1 MAVGTSIT
9 VKAIAYNSDG
19 SVTSAIVSETY
30 TKKDAIPNP
39 IFDPNGVG
47 TAYHYNTSTL
57 TVQIACARAGA
68 NIYYTVDGS
77 DPVIGNANTYKY
89 SGLSKVVI
97 SGDVAIKAIAYD
109 PVEDMYSNIV
119 TSNYVYSNVMD
130 KPYFQIS
137 DDGGATW
144 YGYNTEGSDTWVLN
158 GTKWYN
164 GQSHDVTPSTLIRI
178 IDPNPVKGTIFY
190 TVDGTT
196 PADNATSMVYAEGYP
211 FTVAKS
217 STGKAITILEDANSQ
232 ESSAVFNMKSGHN
245 VWEAVDET
253 MTYFDGKHGIFKST
267 SKTVNE
273 STIYKTKTNDDGE
286 YLTTADGFVIST
298 KKDLKV
304 TNTESNVNLY
314 SIDTSYGGT
323 ASKMYAQAY
332 ITATFGGCIPKDDN
346 DESKIKSLDWTEMTI
361 ADAAIGTPIDGV
373 GTYSIKND
381 DNAQMETKSTDR
393 PKKDTYNYNHVNS
406 LLENVH
412 DRTFKIPSRGSY
424 VRFEPEMD
432 GDLTIW
438 VLQQGAVHYEEDEY
452 FIDRYIRM
460 KPVYMVDEQGK
471 SYQVKTIN
479 GVPQLWSSA
488 RLSTNWTKL
497 QDVAAENGGA
507 GGWAN
512 YDRTDGDKQVGDY
525 IYLNY
530 NTGEVTTTQP
540 ADFENNSGTKKSDNK
555 KYKRMENKG
564 PNRAESQTLY
574 NLYKAYLDKNH
585 VRVGDPIKPFAI
597 HTGTAISQNNGNYSD
612 SSNDG
617 TGYVLVSG
625 GYAKYTFEVK
635 AGKTYY
641 FFATGSKIGIRGFQF
656 VPTETG
662 ERTSV
667 TIDPTETTDYIT
679 SNKNKTVNVTL
690 NRTFKKDTWTS
701 LVLPFSVSTTQ
712 LENVFGDG
720 TVGPEVLHFLDVT
733 QSGVHWRLRL
743 MQHYH
748 QMLVAGTPVL
758 IKAAKEVTNPVF
770 EGVQIEADA
779 VTPMTVDEYTMKGT
793 FVQQTGTTDEEKVDW
808 LKSGDYFMANSG
820 KFMRWTGVDTAMRG
834 TYAWLH
840 PNTPE
845 AAARVLDFSFEDYE
859 GVTTGIIEVEIPVGS
874 TTFDGIKDGAVY
886 DLNGR
891 KVSQS
896 RFTNLPKGVYIVN
909 GKKMIID

>member
-1 MAVGTSIT
+1 MEL
-9 VKAIAYNSDG
+9 KD
-19 SVTSAIVSETY
+19 ETL
-30 TKKDAIPNP
+30 A
-39 IFDPNGVG
+39 
-47 TAYHYNTSTL
+47 
-57 TVQIACARAGA
+57 
-68 NIYYTVDGS
+68 
-77 DPVIGNANTYKY
+77 
-89 SGLSKVVI
+89 
-97 SGDVAIKAIAYD
+97 
-109 PVEDMYSNIV
+109 
-119 TSNYVYSNVMD
+119 
-130 KPYFQIS
+130 
-137 DDGGATW
+137 
-144 YGYNTEGSDTWVLN
+144 
-158 GTKWYN
+158 
-164 GQSHDVTPSTLIRI
+164 TPS
-178 IDPNPVKGTIFY
+178 D
-190 TVDGTT
+190 
-196 PADNATSMVYAEGYP
+196 
-211 FTVAKS
+211 
-217 STGKAITILEDANSQ
+217 
-232 ESSAVFNMKSGHN
+232 
-245 VWEAVDET
+245 
-253 MTYFDGKHGIFKST
+253 
-267 SKTVNE
+267 
-273 STIYKTKTNDDGE
+273 
-286 YLTTADGFVIST
+286 
-298 KKDLKV
+298 
-304 TNTESNVNLY
+304 
-314 SIDTSYGGT
+314 
-323 ASKMYAQAY
+323 
-332 ITATFGGCIPKDDN
+332 
-346 DESKIKSLDWTEMTI
+346 
-361 ADAAIGTPIDGV
+361 
-373 GTYSIKND
+373 
-381 DNAQMETKSTDR
+381 
-393 PKKDTYNYNHVNS
+393 NYNHINS
-406 LLENVH
+406 YVPTTVH
-412 DRTFKIPSRGSY
+412 EKTFKIPSQGSY
-424 VRFEPEMD
+424 VRFEPEKD

-479 GVPQLWSSA
+479 DVPQLWSSA
-488 RLSTNWTKL
+488 RLSTNWTRL
-497 QDVAAENGGA
+497 QEVAAENGGA

-525 IYLNY
+525 IYLDY
-530 NTGEVTTTQP
+530 TTGAVTTTAP
-540 ADFENNSGTKKSDNK
+540 AEYNTTNYGEKKSDNK
-555 KYKRMENKG
+555 RYKRMENKG

-585 VRVGDPIKPFAI
+585 VSVGDPIKPFAI
-597 HTGTAISQNNGNYSD
+597 HTGTAISQNNGNYND

-641 FFATGSKIGIRGFQF
+641 FFATGSKVGVRGFQF
-656 VPTETG
+656 VPTETTKT
-662 ERTSV
+662 EDRTSV
-667 TIDPTETTDYIT
+667 TINPNPDSGKSEYSVDGVAKTLAET
-679 SNKNKTVNVTL
+679 KTACADKPVNVTL

-712 LENVFGDG
+712 LDKLFGDG
-720 TVGPEVLHFLDVT
+720 KVGPEVLHFLDVT

-758 IKAAKEVTNPVF
+758 IKAAKDVTDPVF

-779 VTPMTVDEYTMKGT
+779 VTPMTVGDYTMKGT

-820 KFMRWTGVDTAMRG
+820 KFMRWTGDATAMRG

-840 PNTPE
+840 PDTQE

-859 GVTTGIIEVEIPVGS
+859 GVTTGIIEVEIPAGS